1 MQGVEVQVSSQT
13 PVRFFTPEEAN
24 ALLPDLSR
32 RIREMSER
40 VRRAKSV
47 AEGDQRVE
55 GGQPSRANLEQL
67 QNDVRELISVI
78 QAEGVHVKGTD
89 PGLLD
94 FPALRN
100 GQEVYLCW
108 REGED
113 RIDYWHPIHTG
124 IAGRQA
130 VDYGDLGV
138 WEWLN

>member
-1 MQGVEVQVSSQT
+1 VSSQKPT
-13 PVRFFTPEEAN
+13 RYFTPEEAN

-40 VRRAKSV
+40 IERAKSV

-55 GGQPSRANLEQL
+55 GGQPGRAHLEQL
-67 QNDVRELISVI
+67 QNDVRELISEI
-78 QAEGVHVKGTD
+78 HAEGVHVKGTD

-113 RIDYWHPIHTG
+113 RIDHWHPLHTG